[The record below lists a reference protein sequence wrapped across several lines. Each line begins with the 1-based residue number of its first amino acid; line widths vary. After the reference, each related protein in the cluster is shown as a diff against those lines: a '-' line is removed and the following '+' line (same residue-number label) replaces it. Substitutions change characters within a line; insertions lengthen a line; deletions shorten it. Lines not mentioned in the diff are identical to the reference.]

1 MSPLTLFGVVA
12 VTLMMI
18 FLFPG
23 GSLPLVDSGIFRIV
37 PRYFHLWIPSRYLAF
52 WRGRVCL
59 VPAGIAQMVSALCPE
74 DVIWS
79 YAVRFLEAFVRTIHA
94 ERLSAEKT
102 LNPGSRHAPFR
113 PQIGEER
120 PESCDG

>member
-37 PRYFHLWIPSRYLAF
+37 PRYLRLWIPGRYLAF
-52 WRGRVCL
+52 RCGRVYL
-59 VPAGIAQMVSALCPE
+59 VPAGIA
-74 DVIWS
+74 
-79 YAVRFLEAFVRTIHA
+79 
-94 ERLSAEKT
+94 
-102 LNPGSRHAPFR
+102 
-113 PQIGEER
+113 
-120 PESCDG
+120 

>member
-1 MSPLTLFGVVA
+1 M
-12 VTLMMI
+12 
-18 FLFPG
+18 
-23 GSLPLVDSGIFRIV
+23 VDSGIFRIV
-37 PRYFHLWIPSRYLAF
+37 PRYFHLWIPSRYMAF

-79 YAVRFLEAFVRTIHA
+79 YAARFLEAFVRTIHA